1 MNISSQDFRNQYEK
15 FYVQMR
21 MYLWPYEVL
30 KNLADVEVDIYS
42 AFIDIDKLKQHF
54 DKLRTG
60 VREVYKDDGNFRI
73 EFDKLEKL
81 IDTEEPQFYARLAE
95 VEEVNPENDKQ
106 IRTIPR
112 EDDEEDEI

>member
-1 MNISSQDFRNQYEK
+1 MNISSQEFQNQYEK

-30 KNLADVEVDIYS
+30 KNLADVETDIYS

-54 DKLRTG
+54 DKLRSG
-60 VREVYKDDGNFRI
+60 VKEICKEDDNFRI
-73 EFDKLEKL
+73 EFNNLSEL
-81 IDTEEPQFYARLAE
+81 VDTKEPKFYARLFE
-95 VEEVNPENDKQ
+95 VGEVNPENDKQ

-112 EDDEEDEI
+112 KDEEDKI